1 MLSRFIFCTL
11 GALFVGTAALTAQS
25 DPESFHVEVTGS
37 AWILNASGTLQASGT
52 PVDLKSDLGVN
63 QNQPTF
69 LGKLVIK
76 PGRKHRIVI
85 EGTPFRL
92 DGVNTI
98 TRTITYHGQTFNV
111 SDTVASSAQLDYLF
125 AGYQYDVISRSSGH
139 LGFAIGGAYL
149 NATGTLRSQQ
159 LNTVASN
166 SQTIGLPLVGADFRI
181 FPLPSHKLLEISG
194 AAKGMAFGDYGHY
207 VDGQINVG
215 VPIGALTV
223 EAGYR
228 IVDADLHQTS
238 GQRNGV
244 SPQFTGPVF
253 SLVFRH

>member
-1 MLSRFIFCTL
+1 MLSRFPFFML
-11 GALFVGTAALTAQS
+11 GALVFGASILTAQT
-25 DPESFHVEVTGS
+25 DPESFKVEVTGS
-37 AWILNASGTLQASGT
+37 AWVLNSSGTLQASGT
-52 PVDLKSDLGVN
+52 PIDLKRDLGIE

-69 LGKLVIK
+69 LGKLVLK

-92 DGVNTI
+92 NGLNTI

-111 SDTVASSAQLDYLF
+111 SDTVSSSAQLDYLF
-125 AGYQYDVISRSSGH
+125 AGYQYDVISRPAGH

-149 NATGTLRSQQ
+149 NATGTLHSQQ
-159 LNTVASN
+159 LNTTASKTE
-166 SQTIGLPLVGADFRI
+166 TIGLPLIGADFRV
-181 FPLPSHKLLEISG
+181 FPLPSHRFLEING

-215 VPIGALTV
+215 VPVGHITL

-238 GQRNGV
+238 GQQNGI

-253 SLVFRH
+253 SLVFRL